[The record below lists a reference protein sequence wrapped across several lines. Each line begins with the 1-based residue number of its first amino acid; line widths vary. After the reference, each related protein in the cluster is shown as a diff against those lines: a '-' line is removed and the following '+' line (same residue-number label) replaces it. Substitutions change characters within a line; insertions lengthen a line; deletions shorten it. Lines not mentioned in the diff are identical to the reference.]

1 MSEAIFQTTGQAL
14 HVAFLIMSVEARQES
29 PLRRALLQIMGQQ
42 EELTKKQQDWMNQ
55 LIGEGS
61 GTVNFGG
68 LSSDE
73 VRAQCAMVTQSVKDH
88 LPAPEMHVIHARFIP
103 TELEE
108 LDGGRKRY
116 YFSQERVDAVKA
128 LSEYVKAGYSAIKLE
143 AIDCLVAKVFV
154 EHSKTEISF
163 RDLAQSFQTNHM
175 VYARAFPK
183 IKATMKMLETMA
195 INRLTPYFEAT
206 GLIELQA
213 EQSC

>member
-1 MSEAIFQTTGQAL
+1 MSTAIFQTTGQAL

-42 EELTKKQQDWMNQ
+42 EELTKKQRDWMDQ

-103 TELEE
+103 TEVEDLE
-108 LDGGRKRY
+108 DNRKRY

-128 LSEYVKAGYSAIKLE
+128 LSDYVQPSYQSIRRE
-143 AIDCLVAKVFV
+143 AMDCLVAKVFV
-154 EHSKTEISF
+154 DHKKTEISF
-163 RDLAQSFQTNHM
+163 RDLASSFKSSHM
-175 VYARAFPK
+175 TYARAFPK
-183 IKATMKMLETMA
+183 IKETMKTLEMRA
-195 INRLTPYFEAT
+195 IERLTPYFKET
-206 GLIELQA
+206 GLIEPQA
-213 EQSC
+213 EHSC